1 MACCGERLL
10 QQMTEQDSDQ
20 TDSFQHGAPMQSSH
34 LRKVAVV
41 YVQLPQ
47 DMRAGSGVSCDA
59 RDDLGT
65 SSGSTTGI
73 LHCAK
78 RHETMIVDGP
88 DHAGCRQ

>member
-1 MACCGERLL
+1 MVYEICNYRQSRGHTQKIAFRTVHEL
-10 QQMTEQDSDQ
+10 QSVL
-20 TDSFQHGAPMQSSH
+20 

-41 YVQLPQ
+41 FVQLLQ
-47 DMRAGSGVSCDA
+47 DMRAGSGISCLA

-78 RHETMIVDGP
+78 RHETMIVDAP
-88 DHAGCRQ
+88 DDAGHQQ